1 MSASPR
7 PTAGKPSVWAFDGYL
22 MAERETTA
30 LNAVK
35 ALQTPE
41 NKGWR
46 VFDGYL
52 MESSFASCRSPHM
65 SLDKMTPTQ
74 PSFVKSTTL
83 QTWSKRR
90 EPLNYKEFHFDTNGA
105 NQVPRVHWIGP
116 LPKHEH
122 PHLHRRPA

>member
-7 PTAGKPSVWAFDGYL
+7 PRAGMPGVWVFDGYL

-30 LNAVK
+30 WNAVK

-52 MESSFASCRSPHM
+52 MGRGFASCQPLQK
-65 SLDKMTPTQ
+65 SLDKMTPNQ
-74 PSFVKSTTL
+74 PSFVKSSAR
-83 QTWSKRR
+83 QKRAKRR
-90 EPLNYKEFHFDTNGA
+90 EPLNFQGFPFDTNGVESA
-105 NQVPRVHWIGP
+105 VICSSDWSIAR
-116 LPKHEH
+116 
-122 PHLHRRPA
+122 A

>member
-7 PTAGKPSVWAFDGYL
+7 PRAGKPSVWVFDGYL

-30 LNAVK
+30 WNTVK

-52 MESSFASCRSPHM
+52 MGGGFAKQDGRESSAVGSGQCSRFLPCSR
-65 SLDKMTPTQ
+65 
-74 PSFVKSTTL
+74 
-83 QTWSKRR
+83 RR
-90 EPLNYKEFHFDTNGA
+90 EHSLA
-105 NQVPRVHWIGP
+105 R
-116 LPKHEH
+116 EH
-122 PHLHRRPA
+122 AVRFPNELRGSLLARRSLLRSKPPGLSKL